1 MQQGAAMTYQIVGR
15 GSALCKTSAAYYKN
29 NGAYYNYPEV
39 GDQIFFYYGGD
50 INHTGIVE
58 SVVGSGESWTSLTT
72 IEGNSNDQVCR
83 NTYQKGNSIIA
94 GFGRPKWSIVTGG
107 ASGQMQSTQSI
118 PPTVSTPTT
127 SITIQKGDK
136 VKIKDGSTYYESS
149 TKVPQFILN
158 DTWIV
163 LSVSGDRVVINK
175 NISGTKSI
183 MSPISAANLIIEG
196 TTSAPAIPTVSSE
209 ITGNGKTYTVQ
220 QGDSFWKIAAEQLGS
235 GIRYKEI
242 IKLNNMKASTIIH
255 PGDILKL
262 PEK

>member
-1 MQQGAAMTYQIVGR
+1 MQQGAAMTYQTVGR

-94 GFGRPKWSIVTGG
+94 GFGRPKWSIVTSG

-118 PPTVSTPTT
+118 PPTASTPTT
-127 SITIQKGDK
+127 SVTIQKGDK

-196 TTSAPAIPTVSSE
+196 TASAPAIPTVSSE
-209 ITGNGKTYTVQ
+209 ITSNGKTYTVQ
-220 QGDSFWKIAAEQLGS
+220 QGDSFWKIAAEQLDNGL
-235 GIRYKEI
+235 RYGEI